1 MMAGLDAGNVSG
13 LLFFCC
19 LETGVFYRLSL
30 DDERCQKMEEE
41 EKGKFLKEERKVSGW
56 KGHTQRAHLNTCSFG
71 AGILRAIRHRL
82 WDSLLISFS
91 MYSRIPV
98 PLAEWS
104 KEGMRHAL
112 CFFPMVGVVIGMAAA
127 GFVCLS
133 HSLGWGK
140 LAFGCVGTVLPVLL
154 TGGIHMDGFLDVV
167 DARSSCQPVERKLE
181 ILKDPH
187 TGAFAIVYGMV
198 YMLLYLAVFSEL
210 GEKAFPAASG
220 VYVLERAMSGWSVVS
235 FPKAK
240 RDGLASTFA
249 GEASKRTVQIWL
261 AVWALAA
268 SLFLVWMAGAL
279 AGGMAVA
286 AACLVFGWYYRMS
299 IKEFGGIT
307 GDLAG
312 YFLQV
317 CELVMLAVL
326 AVML

>member
-1 MMAGLDAGNVSG
+1 MGK
-13 LLFFCC
+13 
-19 LETGVFYRLSL
+19 R
-30 DDERCQKMEEE
+30 K
-41 EKGKFLKEERKVSGW
+41 EKGRG
-56 KGHTQRAHLNTCSFG
+56 N
-71 AGILRAIRHRL
+71 I
-82 WDSLLISFS
+82 SLYESLVIAFS

-98 PLAEWS
+98 PQVEWTDA
-104 KEGMRHAL
+104 GMKYAL
-112 CFFPMVGVVIGMAAA
+112 CFFPLTGAVIGAAEVVFFWLAQRIGLGDMAR
-127 GFVCLS
+127 VCI
-133 HSLGWGK
+133 
-140 LAFGCVGTVLPVLL
+140 GTALPLL
-154 TGGIHMDGFLDVV
+154 VTGGIHMDGFLDVT
-167 DARSSCQPVERKLE
+167 DARSSCQPAERKLE
-181 ILKDPH
+181 IMKDPH
-187 TGAFAIVYGMV
+187 AGAFAIWKCGLYL
-198 YMLLYLAVFSEL
+198 LLYLAVFGEL
-210 GEKAFPAASG
+210 GEEAFPAMAG
-220 VYVLERAMSGWSVVS
+220 IYVLERAMSGWSVVS